1 MGLSGNFHHETHFQA
16 GCGTGTAETVDDEE
30 FLVGEFSYSQCFL
43 GIPRLVGQGL
53 VVIPEGLR
61 SPPEGIF
68 GYIIYDN
75 EFVLCKSPVMALAMT
90 LTAPVVVTTVQP
102 PGRSGRPSSLQR
114 TTVHNQVYKQWKV
127 WN

>member
-1 MGLSGNFHHETHFQA
+1 MGLSGNFHHETHFQT

-43 GIPRLVGQGL
+43 GIPRLVGQEL

-75 EFVLCKSPVMALAMT
+75 EFVLCESPVMAPAMT

-102 PGRSGRPSSLQR
+102 PGRSGRPSSLQC
-114 TTVHNQVYKQWKV
+114 TTVHN
-127 WN
+127 